1 MLSLTQTTEVVVLL
15 RDFKVSAFIALG
27 ANLGNAQQSLLQ
39 AIAEIKNIPGCS
51 LHQTSSFYKSAAIQS
66 SGPDYINAVL
76 SVETVLTA
84 PDLLKELFKIEKNH
98 GRERPFWNAP
108 RTLDLD
114 LLLYGSA
121 TIQSTFLQVPHPRM
135 YQRAFV
141 LLPLQ
146 EIAPQLV
153 TTEQINSV
161 SDQSI
166 VKII

>member
-1 MLSLTQTTEVVVLL
+1 MLL

-39 AIAEIKNIPGCS
+39 AIAEIKKIPGCS

>member
-1 MLSLTQTTEVVVLL
+1 ML
-15 RDFKVSAFIALG
+15 RDFQVSAFIALG
-27 ANLGNAQQSLLQ
+27 ANLGDAQLSLLQ
-39 AIAEIKNIPGCS
+39 AITEIKNIPGCS
-51 LHQTSSFYKSAAIQS
+51 LFQTSSFYKSAAIES

-76 SVETVLTA
+76 SLETRLTA
-84 PDLLKELFKIEKNH
+84 PELLKELFKIEKNH

-121 TIQSTFLQVPHPRM
+121 TIQSEFLQVPHPRM

-146 EIAPQLV
+146 EVAPHLV
-153 TTEQINSV
+153 SNEQINSV
-161 SDQSI
+161 SDQTI
-166 VKII
+166 VKIV

>member
-1 MLSLTQTTEVVVLL
+1 MLL
-15 RDFKVSAFIALG
+15 RDFKVPAFIALG
-27 ANLGNAQQSLLQ
+27 ANLGDAEQSLLQ
-39 AIAEIKNIPGCS
+39 AIAEIKSIPGCTI
-51 LHQTSSFYKSAAIQS
+51 LQTSSFYKSAAIQS

-76 SVETVLTA
+76 SLETALTA

-121 TIQSTFLQVPHPRM
+121 TIQSVFLQVPHPRM

-141 LLPLQ
+141 LLPLH

-153 TTEQINSV
+153 TTEQIASV
-161 SDQSI
+161 LDQSI